1 MKRKLISFDAFK
13 KIEESSLTNAQDEL
27 IGAEDVLANTLGADN
42 LSLFTFGESDVT
54 YEAPDGSFVHA
65 SYTLD
70 KDQLVLENIEQLVI
84 EQQSE
89 KKNAR
94 QILSNMV
101 ESLLEN
107 DEAKASNQFETYLSM
122 PFVRRELL
130 VSEAAKADADDDKKL
145 PFFMKKGKKSK
156 GKMSKKARR
165 LAFLAMIKKGKDKK
179 GKKDGKPNAYAKKI
193 KPGVMKEWAVM
204 CENVLGFVNYKNFG
218 SVMSESQVQHDEKG
232 NVTAVAIPTLQKR
245 NEAKILSFNW
255 KTLDHDLKIVRGNAK
270 KTISEDQNFVRAM
283 SDLKRYN
290 NISDNSALEET
301 LEAIVSR
308 WPNLIFVTEDELS
321 SQIATALET
330 ANISNFDDNT
340 CQFMAEAILRTA
352 HNAYTDKVRK
362 IASAAGSTED
372 VTAECKTCEDSYQEF
387 RNLTNE
393 FYAQLDESER
403 AEMQVFSDLIKALN
417 EVRRAAMEMGDEAT
431 QSTVENYM
439 YECQAVLNHETAFD
453 IDLAENI
460 AVYLQDLVES
470 NLMGASN
477 TWDVSNTPHTSVNGD
492 NPRTSWNAKNT
503 GAVPSNYSG
512 DWGDP
517 APVSD
522 GKSYHNN
529 LADEMRNN
537 AWMSMG
543 GDQVWPSVSN
553 PYVPK
558 AGEFKMKEPSAA
570 NSGDSDLSRFQSKD
584 TWPNLQNPYVPSS
597 PWNTMKAKSDD
608 LVVDM

>member
-27 IGAEDVLANTLGADN
+27 IGAEDVLATTLGADD
-42 LSLFTFGESDVT
+42 LKLFTFGESDVT

-65 SYTLD
+65 NYTLN

-84 EQQSE
+84 EQESE

-94 QILSNMV
+94 QLLTKMV
-101 ESLLEN
+101 ESLLDN
-107 DEAKASNQFETYLSM
+107 NEAQANLQFETYLGM

-130 VSEAAKADADDDKKL
+130 VSEAAKADAEDDKKV
-145 PFFMKKGKKSK
+145 PFFMKKGKKAK
-156 GKMSKKARR
+156 GKMSKKAQR
-165 LAFLAMIKKGKDKK
+165 LAFLAMIKKNKK
-179 GKKDGKPNAYAKKI
+179 GKKDGKPNAYGKKI
-193 KPGVMKEWAVM
+193 KPGVMKEWANM
-204 CENVLGFVNYKNFG
+204 CKNVFEFANFKNFG
-218 SVMSESQVQHDEKG
+218 SVFSESAVQHDEKG
-232 NVTAVAIPTLQKR
+232 NVTAVAIPTLQRR
-245 NEAKILSFNW
+245 NESKILSFNW
-255 KTLDHDLKIVRGNAK
+255 KTLNHELTVVRGNAK
-270 KTISEDQNFVRAM
+270 KTISEDNNFVRAM

-290 NISDNSALEET
+290 NISDNSSLEET

-308 WPNLIFVTEDELS
+308 WPDLIYVTENELAA
-321 SQIATALET
+321 QIATALES
-330 ANISNFDDNT
+330 ANVSNFDDNT

-362 IASAAGSTED
+362 IANAAGATTD

-387 RNLTNE
+387 RTLTNT
-393 FYAQLDESER
+393 FYTQLDESDN
-403 AEMQVFSDLIKALN
+403 AEMQVFADLMKALN
-417 EVRRAAMEMGDEAT
+417 EVRRTALEIGDAAT
-431 QSTVENYM
+431 QETVENFM
-439 YECQAVLNHETAFD
+439 YECQAVLSRETEFNVE
-453 IDLAENI
+453 LAENI
-460 AVYLQDLVES
+460 AAYIQDLVES

-477 TWDVSNTPHTSVNGD
+477 NWDVSNAAHISINGD
-492 NPRTSWNAKNT
+492 HPRTSMNAKNT
-503 GAVPSNYSG
+503 SAVPSNYSG
-512 DWGDP
+512 DWGDS

-537 AWMSMG
+537 GWMSMG
-543 GDQVWPSVSN
+543 GDQVWPAVNN

-558 AGEFKMKEPSAA
+558 AGDFKMKEPSAV
-570 NSGDSDLSRFQSKD
+570 NSGDDDFSRFQSKD